1 LPHARW
7 QARCLAQLR
16 GLASLE
22 IVGPAAASKSD
33 VLLDLSDEP
42 LSASRLAVPRFG
54 RWRFVHG
61 PEARADSAALR
72 EHLAGERTVM
82 IRLVSISAS
91 GAATVLETGVLK
103 CVPHS
108 LSATRERVFE
118 AASPWPARCLARLV
132 AGELGNGGRVNCS
145 ADRLPALARTLTPF
159 ASMRNFLRRRI
170 SALNEEHWEV
180 GFIAKP
186 IQHVIDAF
194 DAREIRW
201 IAAPARQVLADP
213 VGVRARE
220 QGMQVLAEAYDF
232 KDRQGRIV
240 AFEVDA
246 AGNATPPREV
256 LRLPVHASYPHL
268 IEHRDAIYCLP
279 EAHAANRV
287 QLFHAASFP
296 DRWVPDRVLLE
307 GFAGVDPTV
316 VEHEG
321 RWWLFCGNHADQD
334 ETGLYL
340 FFADDLFG
348 PWRAHPANP
357 VKCDIRSSRP
367 AGPLFRRGGELFRPA
382 QDCSRTYGGA
392 VAINRILTL
401 TPAEFREETV
411 TRLNPDPL
419 GPMAHG
425 LHSVA
430 GVGNFTFVDGKR
442 HEHPFGAR
450 FR

>member
-1 LPHARW
+1 MPHARW

-16 GLASLE
+16 ELAGVKIL
-22 IVGPAAASKSD
+22 GPAASAQAD

-82 IRLVSISAS
+82 IRLVSISAT

-108 LSATRERVFE
+108 LTATRERVFE
-118 AASPWPARCLARLV
+118 AASPWPARCLRRLLD
-132 AGELGNGGRVNCS
+132 GELGKGERVTCS
-145 ADRLPALARTLTPF
+145 ADRLPTVARTLTPF
-159 ASMRNFLRRRI
+159 ASARNFLRRRI
-170 SALNEEHWEV
+170 NSMNEEYWSV
-180 GFIAKP
+180 GYIPKP
-186 IQHVIDAF
+186 VHHVIDAF
-194 DAREIRW
+194 DAREIHW
-201 IAAPARQVLADP
+201 IDVPEGQVLADP

-220 QGMQVLAEAYDF
+220 RGVEVLAEAYDF

-240 AFEVDA
+240 AFEMDA
-246 AGNATPPREV
+246 EGTPTSPREV
-256 LRLPVHASYPHL
+256 LRLAVHASYPHL
-268 IEHRDAIYCLP
+268 IEHRGAIYSLP
-279 EAHAANRV
+279 EAHASNRV
-287 QLFHAASFP
+287 QLFRADSFP
-296 DRWVPDRVLLE
+296 DRWVSDRVLLE

-316 VEHEG
+316 IEHEG
-321 RWWLFCGNHADQD
+321 RWWLFAANHADQD
-334 ETGLYL
+334 ETKLYL

-348 PWRAHPANP
+348 PWSPHRANP

-367 AGPLFRRGGELFRPA
+367 AGPLFRHAGELFRPA

-411 TRLNPDPL
+411 ARLNPDPS

-425 LHSVA
+425 LHSLA
-430 GVGNFTFVDGKR
+430 GVGNFTLVDGKR